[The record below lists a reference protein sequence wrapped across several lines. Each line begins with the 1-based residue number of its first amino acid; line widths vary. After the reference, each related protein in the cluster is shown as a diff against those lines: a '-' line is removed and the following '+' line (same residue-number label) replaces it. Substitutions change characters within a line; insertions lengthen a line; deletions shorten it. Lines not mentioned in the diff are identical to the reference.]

1 MIEHKQTNNSY
12 CHEKPINFRACAI
25 ITCNIRILYS
35 TLNFRSIADFKVGH
49 GRELS
54 FVEVFF
60 DISND
65 QLIAPRSVVDL
76 IVETRKNGV
85 VLAPKIKKFPA
96 YYRKNIVDLNFYL
109 S

>member
-49 GRELS
+49 GQELS
-54 FVEVFF
+54 FVEEFF
-60 DISND
+60 DTIKGGLPAV
-65 QLIAPRSVVDL
+65 QLPDRDIGS
-76 IVETRKNGV
+76 T
-85 VLAPKIKKFPA
+85 
-96 YYRKNIVDLNFYL
+96 
-109 S
+109 